1 MMLKWRGV
9 VSFKECRVSLTA
21 QNRNCAQGGGLLE
34 NTHARTHAHSMQSIA
49 ADPVAQ
55 MVPDGGCCVVVED
68 GSTIAV
74 GARASVAMVADVE
87 AALA

>member
-1 MMLKWRGV
+1 
-9 VSFKECRVSLTA
+9 
-21 QNRNCAQGGGLLE
+21 
-34 NTHARTHAHSMQSIA
+34 MQSIA

-74 GARASVAMVADVE
+74 GARASVAMVADIE